1 MKALIVGW
9 GISGKGSARLL
20 AQEGWEIEV
29 FDDHAVD
36 CAPYRFVGSQDALEA
51 VSDQDLVVVAPAV
64 SMDHPVIGYARACG
78 VEVIGELELA
88 YRSRR
93 GDLIAVTGTN
103 GKTTTT
109 LMICA
114 MLKAAGMDA
123 RALGNIGKSWCSEL
137 ADGNM
142 DENSIAVVEVS
153 SFQLESIDGFAPKYA
168 VCLNVTPDHY
178 ERHGNFEC
186 YAQVKRKIF
195 QNQTER
201 DFAILNYDDSTVRG
215 FCDSVAARVY
225 WFSLNHRV
233 KGAYCAQESVWFDDG
248 SGCREEICRVEE
260 IGAQGEYNLANA
272 LACVT
277 VGKLIGVDN
286 RTIRKSLSAFRPP
299 LYRRQLIA
307 TVSGKRYYN
316 DSKATNIDSTLKAC
330 ATMQGDTALIVGGYD
345 KGISYAGFFQML
357 PSNIKHI
364 VACGDNV
371 YEMMQFLPA
380 YHDFTYEITS
390 TLERAVRVASE
401 KNVENVLFSPTTS
414 SFDRYS
420 GYVERGRHF
429 DAVVK
434 ELSDEE
440 KADL

>member
-9 GISGKGSARLL
+9 GISGKGSALL
-20 AQEGWEIEV
+20 LEKQGWQVEV
-29 FDDHAVD
+29 YDDRKAD
-36 CAPYRFVGSQDALEA
+36 CAPYRQVERDDMLEA
-51 VSDQDLVVVAPAV
+51 VRDKDLVVVSPAV
-64 SMDHPVIGYARACG
+64 SLDHPVIGYARACA

-88 YRSRR
+88 YRNRR

-109 LMICA
+109 LMICS

-123 RALGNIGKSWCSEL
+123 RALGNIGRSWASEL

-142 DENSIAVVEVS
+142 DENSVAVVEVS
-153 SFQLESIDGFAPKYA
+153 SFQLESATSFAPKYA
-168 VCLNVTPDHY
+168 VCLNVSPDHY

-195 QNQTER
+195 QYQSER
-201 DFAILNYDDSTVRG
+201 DYAVLNYDDSTVRG
-215 FCDSVAARVY
+215 FCDSIGGRVF

-233 KGAYCAQESVWFDDG
+233 KGAYCAQGKIWFDDG
-248 SGCREEICRVEE
+248 SGREEVCSVGDV
-260 IGAQGEYNLANA
+260 GAQGEYNLSNA
-272 LACVT
+272 LACVA

-286 RTIRKSLSAFRPP
+286 LTIKKSLSAFRPP

-307 TVSGKRYYN
+307 TIGGKRYYN

-330 ATMQGDTALIVGGYD
+330 AAMQGDTALIAGGYD

-357 PSNIKHI
+357 PSNVKHI

-390 TLERAVRVASE
+390 TLERAVKIASE
-401 KNVENVLFSPTTS
+401 KDVENVLFSPTTS

-420 GYVERGRHF
+420 GYVERGKHF

-434 ELSDEE
+434 ELGDEE
-440 KADL
+440 KADLQ